1 MDSRIC
7 TSFARLMASALCVS
21 TLLVTAMPFDLRR
34 GSSDTDLDLQGHV
47 DLGLDDL
54 DKLRL
59 IFPPGLIEEAFSQ
72 AQGKVDMPLPRQ
84 RTSSRSS
91 ERWAPKSKRFD
102 FAFSGLDNVDHILT
116 TLDRNE
122 KSRSG
127 GGGPGKLS
135 MLRRFQNHQ
144 ASPSDF
150 EKIRSLMMKAG

>member
-102 FAFSGLDNVDHILT
+102 FGFAGLDTYDAIHRALEQPARGTSN
-116 TLDRNE
+116 
-122 KSRSG
+122 SG
-127 GGGPGKLS
+127 SGYN
-135 MLRRFQNHQ
+135 ML
-144 ASPSDF
+144 
-150 EKIRSLMMKAG
+150 MKMQRHG